1 MTEKENKNIEEVS
14 LIEVRKKINQIDEE
28 MAKLFEERM
37 EAANKVAEYKI
48 THALPIFDAAREQEV
63 INRNSN
69 YIKNNVI
76 KEYYINFLKDTM
88 NISKQYQSRLMNG
101 MKVAYCGV
109 EGAFAHIA
117 AMKMF
122 KGAIYVNYPDFTSAY
137 EATVT
142 GECDTCVLPLENSFA
157 GEVGLVMDL
166 IFSGP
171 LFINQ
176 VVELDVVHN
185 LLAKKGASLKNIKKI
200 ISHQQALSQC
210 SKYIEKHQFES
221 IEAPNTA
228 MAAKFVAE
236 NEDLQIAAIASTDT
250 ANLYG
255 LEILETNINT
265 SRNNTTRFGAF
276 SRTLNQD
283 SKSNLSEDHS
293 IIVFTV
299 KNEAGALA
307 KTLNIIGSH
316 GFNMR
321 SLRSRPMKELIW
333 NYYFYVELEGNI
345 NSSEGKD
352 LIRAL
357 SIFCDKLKIVG
368 LYK

>member
-1 MTEKENKNIEEVS
+1 MTEKDNNILEVS
-14 LIEVRKKINQIDEE
+14 LTDARKKINEIDEQ

-37 EAANKVAEYKI
+37 KAANCVAEYKI
-48 THALPIFDAAREQEV
+48 KHALPIYDKARELEV
-63 INRNSN
+63 INKNSKLIN
-69 YIKNNVI
+69 DDVI
-76 KEYYINFLKDTM
+76 KEYYVNFLKETM
-88 NISKQYQSRLMNG
+88 NISKQYQARLMKG

-122 KGAIYVNYPDFTSAY
+122 KDAVYVNYPDFSSAY
-137 EATVT
+137 EATVN

-171 LFINQ
+171 LYINQ
-176 VVELDVVHN
+176 IVELDVVHN
-185 LLAKKGASLKNIKKI
+185 LLAKKGAKLKNIKKV

-210 SKYIEKHQFES
+210 AKYIEKHQFES

-228 MAAKFVAE
+228 MAAKFVANNDDFE
-236 NEDLQIAAIASTDT
+236 IGAIASTDT
-250 ANLYG
+250 ANLYD
-255 LEILETNINT
+255 LEILESNINT

-276 SRTLNQD
+276 SRILNDKTLGNQ
-283 SKSNLSEDHS
+283 LGTHF
-293 IIVFTV
+293 ILVFTV

-321 SLRSRPMKELIW
+321 TLRSRPMKELIW

-345 NSSEGKD
+345 NSTEGKD
-352 LIRAL
+352 MIRAL
-357 SIFCDKLKIVG
+357 GIFCDKLKIVG
-368 LYK
+368 IYK

>member
-1 MTEKENKNIEEVS
+1 MSEKDNKVLDVS
-14 LIEVRKKINQIDEE
+14 LLDARKKINEIDEQ

-48 THALPIFDAAREQEV
+48 KHALPIYDQSREQEV
-63 INRNSN
+63 ISRNSKFIN
-69 YIKNNVI
+69 DDII
-76 KEYYINFLKDTM
+76 KEYYVNFLKETM
-88 NISKQYQSRLMNG
+88 NISKQYQSRLMKG

-122 KGAIYVNYPDFTSAY
+122 KDAIYVNYSDFSSAY
-137 EATVT
+137 QAVAN

-166 IFSGP
+166 IFSGS
-171 LFINQ
+171 LYINQ
-176 VVELDVVHN
+176 IMELDVVHN
-185 LLAKKGASLKNIKKI
+185 LLAKKGTNLKDIKKV

-210 SKYIEKHQFES
+210 LRYIEKHQFET

-228 MAAKFVAE
+228 MAAKYVA
-236 NEDLQIAAIASTDT
+236 DSDDYQVAAIASTDT
-250 ANLYG
+250 ANLYD
-255 LEILETNINT
+255 LEIIESNINT

-276 SRTLNQD
+276 SRVLND
-283 SKSNLSEDHS
+283 DKKANSLGSHFIL
-293 IIVFTV
+293 VFTV

-333 NYYFYVELEGNI
+333 NYYFYVELEGDI

-352 LIRAL
+352 MIRAL
-357 SIFCDKLKIVG
+357 GIFCDKLKIVG
-368 LYK
+368 IYN